1 MYNDCIIYKKNI
13 DYTFMCK
20 LIQEKFRIVDYMNN
34 QTELTP
40 RHRAIVI
47 NWLVVLQEM
56 FGLNHEVLYTA
67 VDLIDLYLMKN
78 NLPKDKFQLLASAA
92 LLLSNKI
99 DVSNK

>member
-1 MYNDCIIYKKNI
+1 MKK
-13 DYTFMCK
+13 
-20 LIQEKFRIVDYMNN
+20 

-40 RHRAIVI
+40 RHRAIVV

-56 FGLNHEVLYTA
+56 FGLNHEVLYSA

-78 NLPKDKFQLLASAA
+78 NLSKDKFQVLASAA

-99 DVSNK
+99 DVSNIYFYIIFIEIFKLF